1 MQNRLALFVF
11 LGTVSSA
18 AAQQQSWSPL
28 VDFGATGEF
37 VQGSPLEPRV
47 VQLGFLGEWSYA
59 DGRFE
64 QRRETLPS
72 ELAYLQAAAYDPTGH
87 RSVAY
92 NAAFFG
98 LGSRGSSSIGVFDG
112 ARWEV
117 VATPAVGARQAPA
130 FGHDPV
136 GGGLVMFGGMQPT
149 FGPGT
154 PLADTWRL
162 VDTTWTQL
170 APTNAPSAR
179 SSSAVAVEPNSGRL
193 VLFGGRTQQVGGSFL
208 ADTWQWTG
216 SDWTQIVTA
225 NAPSARAGH
234 ALAADP
240 INGGLILYGGF
251 VTPFGT
257 AVPFGDAWRF
267 DGTNWSPL
275 PAPLGGTPLTSPDFA
290 NVNGDLVLFGRTGAT
305 PGVVHGLR
313 WTGSGWD
320 EIYTSAQIETL
331 FFSSYALDT
340 VRNEVVRF
348 GGRNFDVGTGPY
360 QNETWIFDGAWQQRF
375 PANSPPVRSYARSTF
390 DPVNG
395 EVVLFGGS
403 DGVNFL
409 GDTWTWD
416 GVDWQQHFPTNS
428 PPAQYQATLVF
439 DPSRN
444 AVVLHGGVGTSM
456 STWTWDGS
464 DWTQIPTTSQTP
476 ALLGSLAFDAAN
488 NVLCFYANNGS
499 VGASTL
505 WELQGNAWVQV
516 DATAPAFGNL
526 TYDPVAGNLVLFAL
540 NLRYDFVGGTWIAS
554 SQPGIERDYV
564 YDPARGGLLA
574 LSTQVALSTPTP
586 AQIEP
591 YGTGCGVGVTA
602 TLSFDRLPKLGA
614 DMDAVVRAGV
624 PGSLVY
630 VFFGFS
636 PASNPF
642 AGCTSW
648 ISNVFLDRSTIAD
661 ASGFAS
667 IDSGVPAVPALAGIN
682 VYAQAFVAYP
692 APLLGQFG
700 LSNGLRLQLG
710 L

>member
-1 MQNRLALFVF
+1 VF
-11 LGTVSSA
+11 FSAMTTA

-28 VDFGATGEF
+28 VDLGATGEF

-47 VQLGFLGEWSYA
+47 LQSSTFGGFPAVEWSFTDA
-59 DGRFE
+59 GFE
-64 QRRETLPS
+64 RRVEVLPA
-72 ELAYLQAAAYDPTGH
+72 ELGAVQVAAYDPSTRGA
-87 RSVAY
+87 VAY
-92 NAAFFG
+92 NATFPSSISALGTSSFG
-98 LGSRGSSSIGVFDG
+98 LFDG

-117 VATPAVGARQAPA
+117 VAAPDLQVRRLPVL
-130 FGHDPV
+130 GHDPV
-136 GGGLVMFGGMQPT
+136 GGGLVLFGGVIPT
-149 FGPGT
+149 FGTGT
-154 PLADTWRL
+154 ALADTWRI
-162 VDTTWTQL
+162 VGSTWTQL
-170 APTNAPSAR
+170 TPSNAPSAR
-179 SSSAVAVEPNSGRL
+179 LSSNVAVEPNSGRL
-193 VLFGGRTQQVGGSFL
+193 VLFGGRTQLVGGTYL

-251 VTPFGT
+251 VTPLGSE
-257 AVPFGDAWRF
+257 VPFGDAWHF

-275 PAPLGGTPLTSPDFA
+275 PAPLGGAPLSSPDFA
-290 NVNGDLVLFGRTGAT
+290 NVNGDLVLFGRIGST
-305 PGVVHGLR
+305 PGVVHGQR
-313 WTGSGWD
+313 WNGSGWD
-320 EIYTSAQIETL
+320 SVYTSAEIETL
-331 FFSSYALDT
+331 GFASYALDT
-340 VRNEVVRF
+340 QRDEVVRF
-348 GGRNFDVGTGPY
+348 GGRSSVGTGPY
-360 QNETWIFDGAWQQRF
+360 QDQTYIFDGGTWQQRF
-375 PANSPPVRSYARSTF
+375 PATSPPARNKARATF

-395 EVVLFGGS
+395 EVVLFGGY
-403 DGVNFL
+403 DGTNFL

-416 GVDWQQHFPTNS
+416 GTNWQQQFPTTP
-428 PPAQYQATLVF
+428 PPAQDQQTLVF

-444 AVVLHGGVGTSM
+444 AVVFHGGNGPTM
-456 STWTWDGS
+456 GTWTWDGAE
-464 DWTQIPTTSQTP
+464 WTLIATTSQTVSSR
-476 ALLGSLAFDAAN
+476 GSLAFDATN
-488 NVLCFYANNGS
+488 NVLCFHADSGS
-499 VGASTL
+499 FGQSTL

-516 DATAPAFGNL
+516 NATAPGNADL
-526 TYDPVAGNLVLFAL
+526 TYDPIAGNLVLFAST
-540 NLRYDFVGGTWIAS
+540 NRFDFVGGVWVS
-554 SQPGIERDYV
+554 SPQKDIERDYV
-564 YDPARGGLLA
+564 FDPARGGLLA
-574 LSTQVALSTPTP
+574 LSTVVSLSTPTP

-614 DMDAVVRAGV
+614 DMDAVVRAGE

-630 VFFGFS
+630 VFFGFT
-636 PASNPF
+636 PAANPF

-648 ISNVFLDRSTIAD
+648 ISNVFLERIAFAD

-667 IDSGVPAVPALAGIN
+667 IDSDIPVVPALAGIN